1 MLQSLFEVNV
11 QILVGVV
18 VVHIL
23 GHVEVD
29 TADLVD
35 ERDEPL
41 QVDGDVEVHGDAEHI
56 FNVAAQLFRAA
67 VVVRRIEL
75 MAVAHQRVARQTDDV
90 DLLVLRVK
98 AHEHVRVAAAG
109 VVVHTVGE
117 DRIAVFFALFAVRNG
132 LNGVAVLRRAV
143 LLRLLVFT
151 VRDGLRR
158 AHDVLDR
165 RHDGH
170 GQEKKRQK
178 RDDDALAAAAGLF
191 LFLLFCLFAA
201 ARHVVKVGLVIVLFS
216 HLVAPFF
223 FLLVDNN
230 AFYPARRNCAREI
243 LPRGGRTLMLDA
255 KSRKKFQNPL
265 YFFRVAMPPRM

>member
-1 MLQSLFEVNV
+1 
-11 QILVGVV
+11 
-18 VVHIL
+18 
-23 GHVEVD
+23 
-29 TADLVD
+29 
-35 ERDEPL
+35 
-41 QVDGDVEVHGDAEHI
+41 
-56 FNVAAQLFRAA
+56 
-67 VVVRRIEL
+67 
-75 MAVAHQRVARQTDDV
+75 MAVAHQRVARQADDV

-143 LLRLLVFT
+143 LLRLLVLV

-165 RHDGH
+165 RHNGH

-178 RDDDALAAAAGLF
+178 RDDRALTAAAGLF
-191 LFLLFCLFAA
+191 LFLLFGIFAA

-216 HLVAPFF
+216 HLIAPFC

-230 AFYPARRNCAREI
+230 AFYPARRNCARVI
-243 LPRGGRTLMLDA
+243 LPRGRRTLMLDA

-265 YFFRVAMPPRM
+265 YFFRVAMPPRMWRWALLTSSTSLTCKYRLRLNCGRRSCRSLCFVVTN